1 MIWLNKQNMKV
12 ILYMAITIN
21 GFIAKENDDTS
32 FVSEIEWN
40 SFRKMIKNVGNM
52 IIGSRTYKIMK
63 DGGEFENLENVRV
76 LVVSNDTDFKTIA
89 DNHSIVKSPQDALAI
104 LEKKGFDNAL
114 VAGGGM
120 LNASF
125 MTRNLIDEIYLDI
138 EPVAFGKG
146 IRLFEESNFESRLK
160 LLEIKK
166 LSDNEIQL
174 HYQVLK

>member
-1 MIWLNKQNMKV
+1 MKV
-12 ILYMAITIN
+12 TLYMATTIN

-76 LVVSNDTDFKTIA
+76 LVVLNESGLETIA
-89 DNHSIVKSPQDALAI
+89 DAHSIVKSPKEALAI
-104 LEKKGFDNAL
+104 LEKEGFDNAL
-114 VAGGGM
+114 VAGGGT
-120 LNASF
+120 LNTSF
-125 MTRNLIDEIYLDI
+125 ITENLVDEIYLDV

-146 IRLFEESNFESRLK
+146 IKLFRENGFEAKLE
-160 LLEIKK
+160 LLETKK

-174 HYQVLK
+174 HYRVLK

>member
-1 MIWLNKQNMKV
+1 MKI

-32 FVSEIEWN
+32 FVSEIEWR

-52 IIGSRTYKIMK
+52 IIGSRTYEIMR
-63 DGGEFENLENVRV
+63 GGEEFKGLEDIRI
-76 LVVSNDTDFKTIA
+76 LVVSENADFKTIA
-89 DNHSIVKSPQDALAI
+89 NNHSVVKSPKETLAI
-104 LEKKGFDNAL
+104 LEKEGFEKAL
-114 VAGGGM
+114 VAGGGT

-125 MTRNLIDEIYLDI
+125 MAENLIDEIYLDV
-138 EPVAFGKG
+138 EPVIFGRG
-146 IRLFEESNFESRLK
+146 MRLFRENEFEAKLK
-160 LLEIKK
+160 LLETKK